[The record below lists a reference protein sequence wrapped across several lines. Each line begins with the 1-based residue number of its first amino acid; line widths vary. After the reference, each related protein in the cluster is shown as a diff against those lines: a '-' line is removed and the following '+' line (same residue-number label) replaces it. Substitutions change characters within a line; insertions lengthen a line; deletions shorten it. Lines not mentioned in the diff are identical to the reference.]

1 MNDSFISVVIITSY
15 LELLPY
21 RIMNNSYAV
30 ILCLNSGIETLVLSA
45 YLEALAFLPL
55 DKHLGRDT
63 LAIYRKACGFIPEQ
77 CDDVYGSILDASDFL
92 YKALS
97 NEQ

>member
-1 MNDSFISVVIITSY
+1 MSVVIITSY

-45 YLEALAFLPL
+45 YLEARAFLPL

-63 LAIYRKACGFIPEQ
+63 LFSHYETSGFVPEQ
-77 CDDVYGSILDASDFL
+77 CDDVYGTILDASDFL
-92 YKALS
+92 YK
-97 NEQ
+97 Q

>member
-1 MNDSFISVVIITSY
+1 
-15 LELLPY
+15 
-21 RIMNNSYAV
+21 MNNSYAV
-30 ILCLNSGIETLVLSA
+30 ILCLNPGIVTLVFTACLKT
-45 YLEALAFLPL
+45 YAFLPL

-92 YKALS
+92 YK
-97 NEQ
+97 Q